1 MFSVKDGLL
10 YTGDTHLLLVQI
22 AGVAAIGL
30 FVFVAMTLVFR
41 ILQATIG
48 LRVSAAEEIN
58 GLDFKENGLVPAYG
72 LDRSDSLEYLSEP

>member
-1 MFSVKDGLL
+1 M
-10 YTGDTHLLLVQI
+10 
-22 AGVAAIGL
+22 AL

-58 GLDFKENGLVPAYG
+58 GLTSRKTAWYRLTNWTAATIWRICRKP
-72 LDRSDSLEYLSEP
+72 